1 MEIYLVRHGI
11 AQDPSEAPSDPERRL
26 TEEGLEK
33 TARVAHAFRKR
44 ISRVDVIFHSP
55 YLRAA
60 ETARIFAEEFPKAK
74 LVAAS
79 GLTPHDEPRSAL
91 PLLAAA
97 GDGSAVM
104 LVGHEPHLSSLAS
117 RLMTGKDTPLVEFKK
132 AGIAGFESF
141 GDLERCRMSFFLSP
155 KWL

>member
-11 AQDPSEAPSDPERRL
+11 AQDPVDAPSDAARCL
-26 TEEGLEK
+26 TEEGIEK
-33 TARVAHAFRKR
+33 TTRVAHEFRKR

-60 ETARIFAEEFPKAK
+60 ETARIFAAEFPKAK
-74 LVAAS
+74 LIS
-79 GLTPHDEPRSAL
+79 SGGLTPHDEPRSAL
-91 PLLAAA
+91 PLIAAA
-97 GDGSAVM
+97 KESGAVM

-117 RLMTGKDTPLVEFKK
+117 RLMTGQDTPLVEFKK
-132 AGIAGFESF
+132 AGIAGFESY
-141 GDLERCRMSFFLSP
+141 GDLERCRLSFFLSP